1 MITLI
6 RSCSGAGKTFLANQ
20 ITNGG
25 TTCPI
30 VEADDFFLV
39 GETFPKYQFDATLLH
54 QAHSWCKLEAER
66 LLRRYG
72 SVCVANTFTERW
84 EFEPYIVMAQKYKT
98 KLHILEPDTPWAFDL
113 DELVRRNAHGVP
125 REVIEKQLNRW
136 TVLTDADRHLDFRGS
151 TR

>member
-25 TTCPI
+25 KDCPI

-39 GETFPKYQFDATLLH
+39 GEAFPKYQFDATLLF

-66 LLRRYG
+66 LFRRYG
-72 SVCVANTFTERW
+72 SVCVANTFTEKW
-84 EFEPYIVMAQKYKT
+84 EINPYIELARKYKT
-98 KLHILEPDTPWAFDL
+98 QLKILEPDTPWAFNL
-113 DELVRRNAHGVP
+113 DELFLRNTHGLP
-125 REVIEKQLNRW
+125 KEVIAKQLARW
-136 TVLTDADRHLDFRGS
+136 TILTDAERQYDFS
-151 TR
+151 K

>member
-1 MITLI
+1 MIRLI
-6 RSCSGAGKTFLANQ
+6 RGKSGQGKSFLANQ

-25 TTCPI
+25 KDCPI

-72 SVCVANTFTERW
+72 SVCIANTFTERW
-84 EFEPYIVMAQKYKT
+84 EFEPYITMAQKYKT
-98 KLHILEPDTPWAFDL
+98 ELRILEPATPWAFDL
-113 DELVRRNAHGVP
+113 NELVRRNQHGVP
-125 REVIEKQLNRW
+125 KEVIEKQLARW
-136 TVLTDADRHLDFRGS
+136 TILTDAERQYDFS
-151 TR
+151 K